1 FSLQRQMSRRVSQKL
16 PGIEQDEG
24 VGARVR
30 RSIGRPEVAR
40 LDPFLL
46 LDEFRGS
53 APAGFPDHP
62 HRGFETVTYV
72 LEGAVRHEDF
82 LGNQGVIRPGDLQW
96 MTAGRGIVHCEM
108 PHGEV
113 ECRGLQLW
121 VNLPRTD
128 KMCEPAYQDLRSSDI
143 PSRSQGGVT
152 VRVIAGESLGAKS
165 PVFTRTPTLYLDVT
179 VQPGAK
185 EFTQPVPQDWNA
197 FIFVLSGRAEFGSS
211 GAGGVIGE
219 AHETLLLD
227 RSGPAV
233 RVAPVTGAAAACRFV
248 LIAGRPLGEPVE
260 QWGPFVMCSKAE
272 LLQAKEDYRN
282 GRNGFERAPGWASFV
297 VREQA
302 D

>member
-1 FSLQRQMSRRVSQKL
+1 MSRRVS
-16 PGIEQDEG
+16 PEIAWHRAG
-24 VGARVR
+24 R
-30 RSIGRPEVAR
+30 RRGRPGPPQHRQAGGGR

-62 HRGFETVTYV
+62 HRGFETVTY
-72 LEGAVRHEDF
+72 
-82 LGNQGVIRPGDLQW
+82 W

-128 KMCEPAYQDLRSSDI
+128 KMCEPAY
-143 PSRSQGGVT
+143 QGGVT

-211 GAGGVIGE
+211 GAGAVIGE

-248 LIAGRPLGEPVE
+248 LIAGRPLGEPVGAV
-260 QWGPFVMCSKAE
+260 GPLRHMCSKAE

>member
-1 FSLQRQMSRRVSQKL
+1 SSARCRAACPRNCLASSRTKAWAPAS
-16 PGIEQDEG
+16 
-24 VGARVR
+24 R

-72 LEGAVRHEDF
+72 LEGAVRTRGLPWQPGRHQARRPAVDD
-82 LGNQGVIRPGDLQW
+82 GRQGHCG
-96 MTAGRGIVHCEM
+96 HCEM

-113 ECRGLQLW
+113 ECAACSSGL
-121 VNLPRTD
+121 NLPRTD
-128 KMCEPAYQDLRSSDI
+128 KMTFAPPTF
-143 PSRSQGGVT
+143 PSRQSGRRHCPRHRRRVT
-152 VRVIAGESLGAKS
+152 GAKS
-165 PVFTRTPTLYLDVT
+165 PVFTRHPTLYLDVT
-179 VQPGAK
+179 VQPG
-185 EFTQPVPQDWNA
+185 EFTQPVPA
-197 FIFVLSGRAEFGSS
+197 GLERIHIRAERPGRVRQQRA
-211 GAGGVIGE
+211 GAVIGE
-219 AHETLLLD
+219 AARDLLL
-227 RSGPAV
+227 RPLRPGRL

-260 QWGPFVMCSKAE
+260 AVGPFVMCSKAE

>member
-1 FSLQRQMSRRVSQKL
+1 KLSASSARCRAACPRNL

-179 VQPGAK
+179 VQPGVHAAGAAGL
-185 EFTQPVPQDWNA
+185 ER
-197 FIFVLSGRAEFGSS
+197 IHIRAERPGRVRQQRAGASS
-211 GAGGVIGE
+211 ARRTRPCCWT
-219 AHETLLLD
+219 A
-227 RSGPAV
+227 PA
-233 RVAPVTGAAAACRFV
+233 RLCGWPPVTGAAAACRFV

-282 GRNGFERAPGWASFV
+282 GRNGFERAPGWASF
-297 VREQA
+297 
-302 D
+302 